1 MEQTITQVQGPA
13 KIMALNHPLCIGC
26 SPYRASLV
34 GNVEE
39 KQSNPFGVQMAREL
53 DGICADMER
62 DPSAEE
68 IADLVARAK
77 QTGCA
82 VVGTFNAAVNP
93 GQLTLIRTLADNS
106 IPTAVVA
113 LRTPYD
119 LRELPEDVWG
129 IAAYEYSPES
139 IRAAAKVLR
148 RELIPTG
155 KLPVSL

>member
-1 MEQTITQVQGPA
+1 
-13 KIMALNHPLCIGC
+13 
-26 SPYRASLV
+26 V

-39 KQSNPFGVQMAREL
+39 KQSNPFGIQMAREL

-62 DPSAEE
+62 NPSDKE

-77 QTGCA
+77 QAGSA
-82 VVGTFNAAVNP
+82 VVGTFNAVSNP
-93 GQLTLIRTLADNS
+93 GQLALIRALVDDG
-106 IPTAVVA
+106 IPTAVIA

-119 LRELPEDVWG
+119 LRELPEGVWG

-148 RELIPTG
+148 GELVPTG
-155 KLPVSL
+155 KLPVRL